1 MLSRNAVGAPRKRR
15 LPAWMM
21 WAALL
26 LVAGLGMMRGGS
38 GGRSYGAGFSE
49 REAELLFERGHGAQA
64 RVQVLYHQL
73 LGTGSVP
80 VPPPIAAE
88 QRGFPRVAL
97 RDLDRDVTV
106 GELWLDPANALYEF
120 LDIVRKGFPIA
131 PYGGV
136 EAPLPALA
144 REHEENAL
152 RCVYRVERLR
162 RLSREAPPL
171 PPGGAAAK
179 AVAAKLAG
187 APPRPEGMDLGASF
201 GGHGARLIAAYGEA
215 CRAADFAAA
224 AARAD
229 DPQRYRDAVLVAARA
244 MNDATAVFGV
254 AR

>member
-1 MLSRNAVGAPRKRR
+1 MLSRNAAGAPRMRR
-15 LPAWMM
+15 VPGWMM
-21 WAALL
+21 AAALF
-26 LVAGLGMMRGGS
+26 LVAGLGLMRGG
-38 GGRSYGAGFSE
+38 GGRTYAAGFSE
-49 REAELLFERGHGAQA
+49 QEAELLFGRGHGAQA

-88 QRGFPRVAL
+88 QRGFPRVAT

-120 LDIVRKGFPIA
+120 LDVVRKGFPVV
-131 PYGGV
+131 PYGGI

-171 PPGGAAAK
+171 PPGGAAAR
-179 AVAAKLAG
+179 AVAEKLAG
-187 APPRPEGMDLGASF
+187 APARPEGMDLGASF
-201 GGHGARLIAAYGEA
+201 GGQGARLIAAYGEA

-229 DPQRYRDAVLVAARA
+229 DPRRYRDAVLVAARA
-244 MNDATAVFGV
+244 MHDATAVFGV